1 MKRALITGIGG
12 QDGSYLA
19 EHLLETGYEV
29 HGLIRRNSVPEHQ
42 ESRLSHITKDVFVY
56 YADMNDVTGIERVLN
71 KVQPE
76 VIYNL
81 AAQSHVRISFEIPNL
96 TSQINAIGTLNI
108 LELIR
113 NNNLKSKFYQA
124 SSSEMFGSSVDPDG
138 FQRETTP
145 MNPVSPYGCAKL
157 FAYHLTRSYRDSYSL
172 FCSNGVL
179 FNHES
184 PRRGSNFVTSKVI
197 KTAVEIKL
205 GLKKDLVLGN
215 LDSHR
220 DWGHSYDYVRAM
232 KLIMDHDEPDDFVV
246 STGITRSVRDLLKIV
261 FTSLDLNYEQFVK
274 QDEKYLRPKELPYL
288 KGDSSKIRSIL
299 GWKPVITFEDMIIE
313 MVKFW
318 YDTLSQSKKIQ

>member
-157 FAYHLTRSYRDSYSL
+157 FAYHLTRNYRDSYSL

-318 YDTLSQSKKIQ
+318 YDTLSQSKKI